1 MNTRKLSPIE
11 AFELNMEDAHHLVR
25 LVDGFTNQRR
35 RRARREWREKVGA
48 ALDIPKRDWEQL
60 DCVES
65 PDVAVVLK
73 PGSTLTRHHFQD
85 HKPLLRQALVA
96 ACAATETYLADK
108 VMVVVRDQTTSMTA
122 ASARLQNLP
131 LSVGDWL
138 YIEQNYTYKRSGLHN
153 RIIEPHIREMASTSP
168 TQVGALLS
176 LIGVQKWCDK
186 LDHLRQVPKGETEA
200 TLARVTVRRNK
211 IVHTGDRQGRGRAPL
226 GIGEVKADLEAISS
240 IVHAVERMV
249 NET

>member
-1 MNTRKLSPIE
+1 MNARKLTPIE

-25 LVDGFTNQRR
+25 LVEGFTNQRQ

-48 ALDIPKRDWEQL
+48 ALDIPKRGWEQL

-73 PGSTLTRHHFQD
+73 PGSNLTRDHFTD

-108 VMVVVRDQTTSMTA
+108 VMEVVRDQTTSTAA
-122 ASARLQNLP
+122 ASARLQKLP
-131 LSVGDWL
+131 LSIGDWL
-138 YIEQNYTYKRSGLHN
+138 YIEQNYTYRRSGLHN

-176 LIGVQKWCDK
+176 LIGIQKWCDK
-186 LDHLRQVPKGETEA
+186 LDHLCQVPKGETEA
-200 TLARVTVRRNK
+200 TLKRITLRRNK

-226 GIGEVKADLEAISS
+226 GIGEVKADLGALNS
-240 IVHAVERMV
+240 IVHAIEKMV
-249 NET
+249 NAT